1 MMTGM
6 GDTFRGARIS
16 VVSVFLLLAFALHAQ
31 QPSTSGG
38 GYDPATD
45 PSGMY
50 SFLKDGEFLQIT
62 LEDGELSGFV
72 SRFGD
77 SESDRGQFIDQFFD
91 KGTLKND
98 HLTFTTKTVHG
109 VWYSFDGS
117 IAKQPGKQPGQEG
130 YRVIKGTLKQ
140 HLSDA
145 NKVDRI
151 AERTVEFK
159 SFPETVSRP

>member
-1 MMTGM
+1 MFVWLG
-6 GDTFRGARIS
+6 
-16 VVSVFLLLAFALHAQ
+16 FALHAQ
-31 QPSTSGG
+31 QPTTSGG

-72 SRFGD
+72 SRFGEN
-77 SESDRGQFIDQFFD
+77 ESDRDQFIDQFFD
-91 KGTLKND
+91 KGSLKND

-117 IAKQPGKQPGQEG
+117 LQKQPGKQPGQEG
-130 YRVIKGTLKQ
+130 YRIIRGTLKQ
-140 HLSDA
+140 HVLDASKSDR
-145 NKVDRI
+145 VQ
-151 AERTVEFK
+151 EHTVEFK
-159 SFPETVSRP
+159 SFPENVSKPQ